1 MMISTLLSLFL
12 GVGLAAASGFRV
24 FLPLFV
30 LSVAAYLGADYL
42 PLSEQWK
49 WVGSIPAMITLGIA
63 MIVEILA
70 YYIPVVDNFLD
81 TISVPLATLAG
92 ILVVAV
98 NLGEMNELATW
109 SLAIIA
115 GGGTAAAISSSTAT
129 VRAISTTATAGAGNF
144 LVNSGETAS
153 SAVLSLLA
161 IFWAPFAFILT
172 ILVLIFFWVVWRKIK
187 KTSWRKVQ

>member
-70 YYIPVVDNFLD
+70 YYIPVVDDFLD

-187 KTSWRKVQ
+187 KTSSRKVQ

>member
-129 VRAISTTATAGAGNF
+129 VRAISTTTTAGAGNF

-161 IFWAPFAFILT
+161 VFWAPFAFILT

-187 KTSWRKVQ
+187 KTSSRKVQ

>member
-172 ILVLIFFWVVWRKIK
+172 ILVLIFFLVVWRKIK
-187 KTSWRKVQ
+187 KTSSRKVQ

>member
-30 LSVAAYLGADYL
+30 HSVAAYLGADYL

-187 KTSWRKVQ
+187 KTSSRKVQ

>member
-1 MMISTLLSLFL
+1 M
-12 GVGLAAASGFRV
+12 
-24 FLPLFV
+24 
-30 LSVAAYLGADYL
+30 
-42 PLSEQWK
+42 
-49 WVGSIPAMITLGIA
+49 GSIPAMITLGIA

-187 KTSWRKVQ
+187 KTSSRKVQ

>member
-70 YYIPVVDNFLD
+70 
-81 TISVPLATLAG
+81 
-92 ILVVAV
+92 
-98 NLGEMNELATW
+98 
-109 SLAIIA
+109 
-115 GGGTAAAISSSTAT
+115 
-129 VRAISTTATAGAGNF
+129 
-144 LVNSGETAS
+144 
-153 SAVLSLLA
+153 
-161 IFWAPFAFILT
+161 
-172 ILVLIFFWVVWRKIK
+172 
-187 KTSWRKVQ
+187 

>member
-129 VRAISTTATAGAGNF
+129 VRAISTTTTAGAGNF

-161 IFWAPFAFILT
+161 FFWAPFAFILT

-187 KTSWRKVQ
+187 KTSSRKVQ

>member
-172 ILVLIFFWVVWRKIK
+172 LSLIHI
-187 KTSWRKVQ
+187 

>member
-187 KTSWRKVQ
+187 KTSSRKVQ